1 MTPQTDP
8 FEGLTAEEEMR
19 LEREAIQ
26 AEGPPKPT
34 MGSATRE
41 WVAVIE
47 GGTTFD
53 LRQICEDI
61 GARSQ
66 KDRDAVRY
74 ALHRLKGR
82 IIQPNG
88 TRAGCYRKLESELR
102 EMNLDAPEDEDVNL
116 WLPLDLHNYSTTHPG
131 NVIVVTGDPNA
142 GKTAFLLRT
151 IRENLE
157 QWDCHYFNSEMSCS
171 ELKKRLA
178 LFGDFPVKHR
188 HFHAYERSANF
199 EDVVKTGRYTL
210 NVIDYLECTDEFYKI
225 GSYINAIHRSL
236 DGAVAIVA
244 IQKRDRESDLPLGG
258 QRALEKPRLLVSLKS
273 GHPNVAK
280 IIKLKNRKVP
290 ENMDQK
296 TRPFKLVGGSQFRAE
311 SPVWS

>member
-82 IIQPNG
+82 NP
-88 TRAGCYRKLESELR
+88 RR
-102 EMNLDAPEDEDVNL
+102 
-116 WLPLDLHNYSTTHPG
+116 
-131 NVIVVTGDPNA
+131 
-142 GKTAFLLRT
+142 LLR
-151 IRENLE
+151 
-157 QWDCHYFNSEMSCS
+157 
-171 ELKKRLA
+171 
-178 LFGDFPVKHR
+178 
-188 HFHAYERSANF
+188 
-199 EDVVKTGRYTL
+199 
-210 NVIDYLECTDEFYKI
+210 
-225 GSYINAIHRSL
+225 
-236 DGAVAIVA
+236 
-244 IQKRDRESDLPLGG
+244 
-258 QRALEKPRLLVSLKS
+258 
-273 GHPNVAK
+273 
-280 IIKLKNRKVP
+280 
-290 ENMDQK
+290 
-296 TRPFKLVGGSQFRAE
+296 
-311 SPVWS
+311 